1 MLKKSS
7 TYKMPDIHPGIR
19 KNIGFSLIELLI
31 VISIIGILS
40 LLGIPL
46 FKDFVQFSALKND
59 AWKLV
64 SDLRSYRQL
73 AVIEHRNYRF
83 VFDLNSDSYKIE
95 HRDSGTNVL
104 IATIAT
110 RTLSND
116 ITQAVDTTFKPK
128 GQADPAATILI
139 KGENSA
145 DTVTITVFATTGLS
159 KMTGP

>member
-1 MLKKSS
+1 MLDFF
-7 TYKMPDIHPGIR
+7 PAVR
-19 KNIGFSLIELLI
+19 KNFGFSLIELLI
-31 VISIIGILS
+31 VISIIGVMS

-46 FKDFVQFSALKND
+46 FKDYVQFSALKSD
-59 AWKLV
+59 AWKVV
-64 SDLRSYRQL
+64 SDFRSYRQL
-73 AVIEHRNYRF
+73 AIIEHCNYRF

-95 HRDSGTNVL
+95 QRDSGTNAL

-116 ITQAVDTTFKPK
+116 ITQAVDTTFMPK

-139 KGENSA
+139 KGKNSA
-145 DTVTITVFATTGLS
+145 DKVTITVFATTGLS